1 MKQLLTTLLLVCS
14 FTLIG
19 CGGSGASPGDTVTEF
34 ARAMEAGDAE
44 KMKELCPDLEKTL
57 GSGMIDKMAT
67 QMKEEAEESGGIKSI
82 TIDKEE
88 INGDT
93 AKVTATVTNGNG
105 DSKAEDFEL
114 EKVDGKWVIVMGE
127 DMKNGGPGGGG
138 INISGGGED
147 AEFPDDFEVPEEFEV
162 PEGFEV
168 PAE

>member
-1 MKQLLTTLLLVCS
+1 MKQLLTALLLVCS
-14 FTLIG
+14 FTLVG
-19 CGGSGASPGDTVTEF
+19 CGGGASPGDTVTQF

-67 QMKEEAEESGGIKSI
+67 QMKDEAEANGGIDSI

-105 DSKAEDFEL
+105 DSNTEDFEL
-114 EKVDGKWVIVMGE
+114 KKEDGKWVIVMGE
-127 DMKNGGPGGGG
+127 DMKNAGGGGGG
-138 INISGGGED
+138 INLDGGDE
-147 AEFPDDFEVPEEFEV
+147 EFPDDFEVPTE
-162 PEGFEV
+162 
-168 PAE
+168 